1 MRRAPRLLPRIAVA
15 LLCIGVVFLTIHHRS
30 VQSADG
36 APNVLSA
43 VSGIATGVSLLGLY
57 LAVCW
62 PMFRYPRNTLRRN
75 RVPSAEVRRQ
85 LPLRHAM
92 RVWSTAEGYLDQL
105 VLRVTAD
112 DIDGALSGI
121 SYLLHDNTDP
131 RVRKFHRH
139 YDEALRR
146 HYDGNKTEAFEFFAA
161 VERAASSY
169 ELIVRRVRRSR
180 RVG

>member
-15 LLCIGVVFLTIHHRS
+15 LLCAGALFLTVHHRS
-30 VQSADG
+30 VQSNDG
-36 APNVLSA
+36 VPNTVST
-43 VSGIATGVSLLGLY
+43 VSGIATVISLIGLY
-57 LAVCW
+57 IVVCW
-62 PMFRYPRNTLRRN
+62 PTFRYPRNTSRRN
-75 RVPSAEVRRQ
+75 RMPSAEVRRQ
-85 LPLRHAM
+85 LPIRHAM

-105 VLRVTAD
+105 AMRVAAAD
-112 DIDGALSGI
+112 INGDMSGI
-121 SYLLHDNTDP
+121 PYLLNDDTDP

-161 VERAASSY
+161 VERAAASY
-169 ELIVRRVRRSR
+169 EQIVRRARRSR